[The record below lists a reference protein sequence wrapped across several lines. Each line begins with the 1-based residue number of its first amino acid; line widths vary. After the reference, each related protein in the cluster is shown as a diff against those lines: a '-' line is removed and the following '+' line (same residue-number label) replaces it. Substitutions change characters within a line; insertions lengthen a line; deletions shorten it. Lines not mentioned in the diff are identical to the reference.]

1 MEVFVH
7 NLPAQGDLSNRGL
20 LLQLRP
26 FMHKLNIHDSA
37 YDCEKAA
44 KKRHAF
50 ITFLS
55 KQDGQRFLEIH
66 GEIQATKGGGRG
78 KGHGRGSISRLNI
91 LGAHVM
97 CRPSDRPLNRSS
109 LGVLAAQEKDRLEM
123 QQSGKGH
130 PNNQQKPSGAGVAPS
145 ATSATSKRTAQTTLT
160 KQNRYSD
167 RTDNAFLYDRFNC
180 GYYKYVN
187 DGTLA
192 FVPEYSEDSLK
203 GLAEFGKRH
212 LTIRSGDRRAIYIPL
227 STVQE
232 IVWSPFGLIT
242 LTLSTVPLFFSAP
255 GDGIHDAG
263 KRSRLT
269 ALDDRHA
276 KIVGKCLVY
285 QMVVRPQQ
293 IHHKMQRLADISG
306 LTVTRYDVP
315 TVSGPD
321 LSGSDAN
328 LRLLLGQFCGTKS
341 LPFSIL
347 LQLQALASNAYLHP
361 DTVSGLAR
369 KLADYHDKMPISPE
383 AMKKLFQA
391 IDWPTPNHHD
401 PSEFEV
407 PALVDY
413 LIETERGMEEGLYV
427 RQGLVNP
434 GRNLTAIHR
443 VMVTPTHLTIHG
455 PELENK
461 NRVLRKFPNHH
472 DYFIRVQFC
481 DEDGQSLRFNGRV
494 DFTHVYARFRK
505 AMVEGVNLAGRTYSF
520 LGWSHS
526 SLRSHSMWF
535 VAPFIDDKGQ
545 LQTHFTIISAL
556 GNFDTIFSPAR
567 CAARIGQ
574 AFSETPFAIPLAEN
588 NITVYEMPDVTSL
601 TDTSRVFSD
610 GVGTISWDAVE
621 AIWRQL
627 PRGKKKP
634 TCFQIRY
641 AGAKG
646 MLSLDTRL
654 TGKKIFLRP
663 SMIKFTS
670 TEKTNLEICDMA
682 TQPIPLYLNRQM
694 IKILEDMG
702 VPTSWFQKRQEE
714 ALRELRLITSSPY
727 NMASFL
733 KAQTVATSIKL
744 HKVLLLADRLGLD
757 FRTDPFLRR
766 ATDAVILRELRLLK
780 HKARMF
786 VPLGITLFGIM
797 DETNYLDEN
806 EVYITFDTPKSGSKS
821 RRFRAPPVNGARVI
835 VTRSPALHPGDIQ
848 LATNVFPPT
857 NDPNHPLR
865 HLHNCVVFSAKG
877 VRDLP
882 SQLSG
887 GDLDGDIFNVIWDP
901 EVCELPDLNTFMP
914 ADYPR
919 QEPVNIKRRV
929 QTADIAD
936 FFLDFL
942 RTDHLGAIAT
952 RHMIL
957 ADQLSGGTLDNDCIK
972 VAELHSTAVDF
983 SKTGIPADLKNL
995 PRANRYRPDFLSPG
1009 PIVEIHNR
1017 KDIDLE
1023 QFKAKTGD
1031 GDDSD
1036 DDGKHEL
1043 DAPSYKYYRSIKTL
1057 GTLYR
1062 AIDERQIWQD
1072 DVREATGR
1080 YGNGDGETDDEPMF
1094 YNAFLEWATQECE
1107 LLGCTNWQQRTD
1119 EAFRIRSAYEDSIVA
1134 TMYEFSEHPTL
1145 PITELEVFI
1154 GTIVNKTGSQ
1164 TLRQRDRSRKLRDE
1178 YERISSWITAQIR
1191 PRGHKGKDGSADD
1204 NSDGNDGVDGED
1216 DYDREERDWR
1226 SQRIAVLEL
1235 CLACAYSQ
1243 KEDKKNEKD
1252 ERKRERS
1259 GLGRTKKNDDSN
1271 TVESFWL
1278 VAASALIRELEF
1290 IHHGLQFDADLQQ
1303 DMAQLSLGGGRK

>member
-7 NLPAQGDLSNRGL
+7 NLPAEGNLSDQGL

-26 FMHKLNIHDSA
+26 FMRALKIPDTA

-44 KKRHAF
+44 KKPHAF

-55 KQDGQRFLEIH
+55 EQEGKRFLDKH
-66 GEIQATKGGGRG
+66 GEVKTPPRNTRG
-78 KGHGRGSISRLNI
+78 KGPILRHGTMSRLRI
-91 LGAHVM
+91 LGANVM
-97 CRPSDRPLNRSS
+97 CRVSDRPPNRSS
-109 LGVLAAQEKDRLEM
+109 LGVLAARENERLEM
-123 QQSGKGH
+123 QH
-130 PNNQQKPSGAGVAPS
+130 PNIQKTGAT
-145 ATSATSKRTAQTTLT
+145 ATSATSTAKQTPHTT
-160 KQNRYSD
+160 APAKQNKYNDMADKS
-167 RTDNAFLYDRFNC
+167 FQFDRFSC
-180 GYYKYVN
+180 GYYKFLD
-187 DGTLA
+187 DGALA
-192 FVPEYSEDSLK
+192 FVPEYVDVTIK
-203 GLAEFGKRH
+203 GMAEFGKRH
-212 LTIRSGDRRAIYIPL
+212 LTVYSSDGRAIYIPL
-227 STVQE
+227 FTIHE
-232 IVWSPFGLIT
+232 IVWSPHGLVSLT
-242 LTLSTVPLFFSAP
+242 LTTVPLFFSSMQ
-255 GDGIHDAG
+255 DTG
-263 KRSRLT
+263 KRTRLT

-276 KIVGKCLVY
+276 KLVGKCLVY
-285 QMVVRPQQ
+285 QIVVRPQQ
-293 IHHKMQRLADISG
+293 IHRKMQRLANLGG
-306 LTVTRYDVP
+306 LTVTRYDVQNA
-315 TVSGPD
+315 SGPD
-321 LSGSDAN
+321 FSTSDLN
-328 LRLLLGQFCGTKS
+328 LRMLLAQYTQDRR
-341 LPFSIL
+341 LPYSIL
-347 LQLQALASNAYLHP
+347 LQFQALVSNAYLHP

-369 KLADYHDKMPISPE
+369 KLAQTFDKTPISVE
-383 AMKKLFQA
+383 AMKKLFYA

-401 PSEFEV
+401 PSEFGV
-407 PALVDY
+407 PALYDY
-413 LIETERGMEEGLYV
+413 LVDTELDMADGLYV

-434 GRNLTAIHR
+434 GGNLTAIHR
-443 VMVTPTHLTIHG
+443 VMVTPTHLTLHG

-494 DFTHVYARFRK
+494 DFSQVYDRFRTS
-505 AMVEGVNLAGRTYSF
+505 MIEGINMAGRTFSF

-535 VAPFIDDKGQ
+535 VAPFIDDNGK
-545 LQTHFTIISAL
+545 LQTHFTIISDL
-556 GNFDTIFSPAR
+556 GDFNKIHSPAR

-574 AFSETPFAIPLAEN
+574 AFSETPFAVPLDEN
-588 NITVYEMPDVTSL
+588 RISVYGMPDVTSPA
-601 TDTSRVFSD
+601 DENRVFSD
-610 GVGTISWDAVE
+610 GVGTISWEAAE

-627 PRGKKKP
+627 PRGKKRP
-634 TCFQIRY
+634 TCFQVRY

-654 TGKKIFLRP
+654 TGKSIFLRP
-663 SMIKFTS
+663 SMIKFES
-670 TEKTNLEICDMA
+670 SEKTNLEICDMA
-682 TQPIPLYLNRQM
+682 TQPIPLYLNRQL

-714 ALRELRLITSSPY
+714 ALFELRLITSSPY

-797 DETNYLDEN
+797 DETGFLREN
-806 EVYITFDTPKSGSKS
+806 EVYITFDVPETGSKS
-821 RRFRAPPVNGARVI
+821 KRFRPPPKHNDLVI

-848 LATNVFPPT
+848 RARNMHPPP
-857 NDPNHPLR
+857 NDPDHPLR
-865 HLHNCVVFSAKG
+865 HLRNCIVFSSKG

-887 GDLDGDIFNVIWDP
+887 GDLDGDIFNIIWDP
-901 EVCELPDLNTFMP
+901 EVCELPNLNTFMP

-919 QEPVNIKRRV
+919 HDPLNIGRPVENR
-929 QTADIAD
+929 DIANFFID
-936 FFLDFL
+936 FVQ
-942 RTDHLGAIAT
+942 TDHLGAIAT

-957 ADQLSGGTLDNDCIK
+957 ADQLPRGTHELNCIK
-972 VAELHSTAVDF
+972 VAALHSTAVDF
-983 SKTGIPADLKNL
+983 SKTGIPADLKSM

-1009 PIVEIHNR
+1009 PIVEVHNR

-1023 QFKAKTGD
+1023 QFMAKFGFGEEED
-1031 GDDSD
+1031 EEEE
-1036 DDGKHEL
+1036 KHEM
-1043 DAPSYKYYRSIKTL
+1043 DAPSYKYYRSTKTL

-1062 AIDERQIWQD
+1062 AIDERKIWED
-1072 DVREATGR
+1072 DVRRGTDPDD
-1080 YGNGDGETDDEPMF
+1080 GDDPMF
-1094 YNAFLEWATQECE
+1094 YDAFLEWATQECE
-1107 LLGCTNWQQRTD
+1107 LLGCTTTNWQRCTD
-1119 EAFRIRSAYEDSIVA
+1119 EAFRIRSAYEDAMVA
-1134 TMYEFSEHPTL
+1134 TMYEFSEHPTQ

-1191 PRGHKGKDGSADD
+1191 PRGRKDDD
-1204 NSDGNDGVDGED
+1204 FVGGDSDDGNVGGDSDDGGVDLEED
-1216 DYDREERDWR
+1216 DADYDREDQDWR
-1226 SQRIAVLEL
+1226 AKRIAVLEL

-1243 KEDKKNEKD
+1243 KEDKKGEKD
-1252 ERKRERS
+1252 ERRKERS
-1259 GLGRTKKNDDSN
+1259 GLGCTKKNNESN
-1271 TVESFWL
+1271 VIESFWL

-1303 DMAQLSLGGGRK
+1303 DMAQLSLGGGGRRT

>member
-7 NLPAQGDLSNRGL
+7 NLPAQGNLSSQGL

-26 FMHKLNIHDSA
+26 FMRDLKISDTA

-44 KKRHAF
+44 TKRHAF

-55 KQDGQRFLEIH
+55 EDDGKRFLGSH
-66 GEIQATKGGGRG
+66 GEVPLISSVSHG
-78 KGHGRGSISRLNI
+78 KGPPRGTASRLKI

-97 CRPSDRPLNRSS
+97 CRKSNRPPSRAS
-109 LGVLAAQEKDRLEM
+109 LGVLAAKENERLGTQKQGTPHTGNKTNSVVTGTAPTGKQTM
-123 QQSGKGH
+123 Q
-130 PNNQQKPSGAGVAPS
+130 PTFAS
-145 ATSATSKRTAQTTLT
+145 ASANDKSFM
-160 KQNRYSD
+160 YE
-167 RTDNAFLYDRFNC
+167 RFSC
-180 GYYKYVN
+180 GYYKYINGGELV
-187 DGTLA
+187 
-192 FVPEYSEDSLK
+192 FVPEYVQVVQK

-212 LTIRSGDRRAIYIPL
+212 LTITSDDRRVIYVPL
-227 STVQE
+227 STIQE
-232 IVWSPFGLIT
+232 IVWSPQGLIT

-255 GDGIHDAG
+255 DDAG
-263 KRSRLT
+263 KRWRLT
-269 ALDDRHA
+269 GLDDRHA

-285 QMVVRPQQ
+285 HIVVRPEQ
-293 IHHKMQRLADISG
+293 IHRKMQRLANLGG
-306 LTVTRYDVP
+306 LTVTRHDVHYAA
-315 TVSGPD
+315 GPD
-321 LSGSDAN
+321 FSTSDAN
-328 LRLLLGQFCGTKS
+328 LRTLLSQFTTTKR
-341 LPFSIL
+341 LPFSLL

-361 DTVSGLAR
+361 DTVNKLAR
-369 KLADYHDKMPISPE
+369 KLASSHDTAPISAE

-407 PALVDY
+407 PALYDY
-413 LIETERGMEEGLYV
+413 LVETEQGMEKGLYV
-427 RQGLVNP
+427 REGLVNP

-443 VMVTPTHLTIHG
+443 VMVTPTHQTLHG

-494 DFTHVYARFRK
+494 DFTHVYDRFRR
-505 AMVEGVNLAGRTYSF
+505 AMVDGISVAGRTYIF

-535 VAPFIDDKGQ
+535 VAPFIDDNGQ

-556 GNFDTIFSPAR
+556 GNFDTIYSPAR

-574 AFSETPFAIPLAEN
+574 AFSETPFAVPMAEN
-588 NITVYEMPDVTSL
+588 NISVYEIPDIVSS
-601 TDTSRVFSD
+601 TDASRVFSD
-610 GVGTISWDAVE
+610 GVGTISWKAAE
-621 AIWRQL
+621 AIWKQL

-634 TCFQIRY
+634 TCFQIRF

-646 MLSLDTRL
+646 MLALDSRL
-654 TGKKIFLRP
+654 TDNSICLRP
-663 SMIKFTS
+663 SMIKFKS
-670 TEKTNLEICDMA
+670 TEMANLEICDMA
-682 TQPIPLYLNRQM
+682 TQPIPLYLNRQL

-702 VPTSWFQKRQEE
+702 VPTSWFQKLQDD
-714 ALRELRLITSSPY
+714 ALRELKLITSSPY

-733 KAQTVATSIKL
+733 KVQAVATAIKL
-744 HKVLLLADRLGLD
+744 HKLLLLADRLGLD

-780 HKARMF
+780 HKARLF
-786 VPLGITLFGIM
+786 VPLGITLFGII
-797 DETNYLDEN
+797 DETNYLREN
-806 EVYITFDTPKSGSKS
+806 EVYITFDVPKNGSKS
-821 RRFRAPPVNGARVI
+821 RRFRAPPGNGNPVI

-848 LATNVFPPT
+848 RATNVHPPAADAT
-857 NDPNHPLR
+857 HPLHYLR
-865 HLHNCVVFSAKG
+865 NCIVFSSKG

-887 GDLDGDIFNVIWDP
+887 GDLDGDIFNIIWDP
-901 EVCELPDLNTFMP
+901 VVCDLPGLKTFVP

-919 QEPVNIKRRV
+919 QDPVNIGRRV
-929 QTADIAD
+929 TTADIAD
-936 FFLDFL
+936 FFLDFV
-942 RTDHLGAIAT
+942 RTDHLGTIAT

-957 ADQLSGGTLDNDCIK
+957 ADQLPEGTRETNCIQL
-972 VAELHSTAVDF
+972 AALHSTAVDF
-983 SKTGIPADLKNL
+983 SKTGIPADLKNM
-995 PRANRYRPDFLSPG
+995 PRASRYRPDFLSPG
-1009 PIVEIHNR
+1009 PIVEVHSR

-1023 QFKAKTGD
+1023 QFMAKNVD
-1031 GDDSD
+1031 GDDAD
-1036 DDGKHEL
+1036 DDETHEL
-1043 DAPSYKYYRSIKTL
+1043 DAPTYKYYQSTKTL

-1062 AIDERQIWQD
+1062 AIDERRIWQD
-1072 DVREATGR
+1072 DVRYTISN
-1080 YGNGDGETDDEPMF
+1080 GNGDGDADEEPMF
-1094 YNAFLEWATQECE
+1094 YDAFLEWATHECE
-1107 LLGCTNWQQRTD
+1107 LLGGTNWQQRTD
-1119 EAFRIRSAYEDSIVA
+1119 EALRIRSAYEDSILT

-1191 PRGHKGKDGSADD
+1191 PHGRTNEGDG
-1204 NSDGNDGVDGED
+1204 GVDGENDGD
-1216 DYDREERDWR
+1216 DGEEDDFDKEGRDWR
-1226 SQRIAVLEL
+1226 SQRLAVLEL
-1235 CLACAYSQ
+1235 CLACTYSQ
-1243 KEDKKNEKD
+1243 KDDKKDEKD
-1252 ERKRERS
+1252 DRRTERN
-1259 GLGRTKKNDDSN
+1259 GLGHATENKNN
-1271 TVESFWL
+1271 NRVESFWL

-1290 IHHGLQFDADLQQ
+1290 IHRGLRFDADLRQ